1 VKKFLNRYMNYLAG
15 LRERALAFSRQ
26 SKHSDFIDFHA
37 LKIASRMLGHKVE
50 PNAEVR
56 ELADDLIANSYR
68 RNVVFQD

>member
-1 VKKFLNRYMNYLAG
+1 
-15 LRERALAFSRQ
+15 
-26 SKHSDFIDFHA
+26 
-37 LKIASRMLGHKVE
+37 LGHKGE